1 MYMQQQWRD
10 GPVQHRGVTCV
21 LFAKQVK
28 WWGCVRLQNFDSP
41 TGSSCETH
49 RGLQAV
55 ATHLKCFWLL
65 GRDLKGSLEIY
76 RTKF

>member
-10 GPVQHRGVTCV
+10 RRVQYRGVTCV

-49 RGLQAV
+49 RGLQTV
-55 ATHLKCFWLL
+55 AADPKCFWLL
-65 GRDLKGSLEIY
+65 PQGLKGSLEIY
-76 RTKF
+76 GTKF